1 MKVGRTKGGGA
12 PALER
17 LDREFSACRLV
28 LLGTVRGLVGEAGE
42 VKAAFEALDPEAIA
56 LPIGPRERE
65 EIEETLKEKGVLP
78 GVAGNRAAGR
88 VKAPGPTGLAAT
100 RLPKDEDDSDFN
112 DFGLFVSTSDMV
124 FLRHLSRFGDVE
136 MPPPAF
142 QEALRLGILNDV
154 PVLEADFDDDG
165 YTTVFLDNVSTM
177 SLIKQGRR
185 LRRLSK
191 AKFKATDAAAFAR
204 EWDERLTRVKGYLNV
219 ERAREEKIASGIAA
233 ACQGRHRLLALVEA
247 ERMGGVL
254 AALERM
260 AAVLPA
266 PAEGTG

>member
-1 MKVGRTKGGGA
+1 M
-12 PALER
+12 ER
-17 LDREFSACRLV
+17 LDREFASCHLV
-28 LLGTVRGLVGEAGE
+28 LLASVRGLAGE
-42 VKAAFEALDPEAIA
+42 VAEVKVAFEDLDPEALL

-65 EIEETLKEKGVLP
+65 EIEETLKEKGQLP
-78 GVAGNRAAGR
+78 GVAGNRTAGR
-88 VKAPGPTGLAAT
+88 VAAHGPNGLPPTKIA
-100 RLPKDEDDSDFN
+100 KDENDSDYN
-112 DFGLFVSTSDMV
+112 DFGLFVSTSDML

-142 QEALRLGILNDV
+142 QEALRLGIVNRV

-185 LRRLSK
+185 LRKLAK
-191 AKFKATDAAAFAR
+191 AKFKASDPAGFAR
-204 EWDERLTRVKGYLNV
+204 EWDARLTQVKGYLNV
-219 ERAREEKIASGIAA
+219 ERAREEKIAASIAA
-233 ACQGRHRLLALVEA
+233 AAQGRHRLLAVVEA
-247 ERMGGVL
+247 ERLPGVL

-260 AAVLPA
+260 AAVLPT

>member
-1 MKVGRTKGGGA
+1 M
-12 PALER
+12 ER
-17 LDREFSACRLV
+17 VDREFAGCRLV
-28 LLGTVRGLVGEAGE
+28 LLASVRGLVEEASE
-42 VKAAFEALDPEAIA
+42 VQAAFDDLDPEAIT
-56 LPIGPRERE
+56 LPIGPRERA
-65 EIEETLKEKGVLP
+65 EIEETLKEKGMLP
-78 GVAGNRAAGR
+78 GVPGNRAAGR
-88 VKAPGPTGLAAT
+88 VKSPGPTGLPPTKLA
-100 RLPKDEDDSDFN
+100 KDEEDSDYN
-112 DFGLFVSTSDMV
+112 DFGLFVSTSDML

-136 MPPPAF
+136 MPPPSF
-142 QEALRLGILNDV
+142 QEALRQGISNNV

-191 AKFKATDAAAFAR
+191 AKFKATDPAGFAR
-204 EWDERLTRVKGYLNV
+204 EWDGRLTQVKGYLNV

-247 ERMGGVL
+247 ERLGGVL

-266 PAEGTG
+266 TAEGTG